1 MSEIQLSCVN
11 IWRIVKDHEIVVW
24 IILYIVYRKWRKS
37 VYVYV
42 VIRRKIWKIS
52 YQQYFPLADCIHRNL
67 STEISN
73 FWIIPVGN
81 ITWFESSC
89 ESLYR
94 VYRVVIISTMNR
106 HFDNF
111 FKNKKLF
118 IKIFFDWKNS
128 LTRVNIQ
135 LMIVYKYPFSLH
147 I

>member
-24 IILYIVYRKWRKS
+24 IILYILYRKWRKS

>member
-1 MSEIQLSCVN
+1 MKNCS
-11 IWRIVKDHEIVVW
+11 KDHEIVVW

>member
-118 IKIFFDWKNS
+118 KIFFDWKNS

-135 LMIVYKYPFSLH
+135 
-147 I
+147 